1 MFRWILQCIG
11 IVKRGHP
18 VEELARRL
26 GVSLEEL
33 DSCQVAYHEFFIAKR
48 SGNGRRK
55 INAPEESLKRLQ
67 RRILKRLLG
76 RLEPHSAATGFR
88 KGESFVKN
96 AARHCGREVVIHID
110 LVDFFPSISAERV
123 EKYFQIIGW
132 NRSSAKT
139 LTRLVTYQDA
149 LPQGAPTSP
158 CLSNLVCRSLDSRLS
173 KYLNRYHAVY
183 TRYADDMTISMDSPD
198 PVRNVIEVVLSII
211 RSEGFRP
218 HVSRE
223 KKLDV
228 RRKHQRQTVTGMVV
242 NEKVNLPRETRRWL
256 RAVAHRGRKAWLP
269 LHMQSLSDR
278 GSSKAP
284 TISREQFDGW
294 LGLIQM
300 IRQQRDEANAEP
312 LD

>member
-1 MFRWILQCIG
+1 MFRRLLEILG
-11 IVKRGHP
+11 LVPRGHSLA
-18 VEELARRL
+18 ELARRL
-26 GVSLEEL
+26 DVPLSTLR
-33 DSCQVAYHEFFIAKR
+33 DVQVDYHEFTIPKR

-55 INAPEESLKRLQ
+55 ITAPESSLKRLQ

-96 AARHCGREVVIHID
+96 AARHCGKDVVVHID
-110 LVDFFPSISAERV
+110 LVDFFPSIRADRV
-123 EKYFQIIGW
+123 EKYFRTIGW
-132 NRSSAKT
+132 SRSAASC
-139 LTRLVTYQDA
+139 LTGLVTYQGA

-158 CLSNLVCRSLDSRLS
+158 CISNLVCRSMDSRLS
-173 KYLNRYHAVY
+173 KYAKGIGGVY
-183 TRYADDMTISMDSPD
+183 SRYADDMTLSFNGSSSVLD
-198 PVRNVIEVVLSII
+198 VVNLMLTII
-211 RSEGFRP
+211 RSEGFQP
-218 HVSRE
+218 HVSQR

-228 RRKHQRQTVTGMVV
+228 RRRHQRQTVTGLVV

-269 LHMQSLSDR
+269 LRAQSSVGGGR
-278 GSSKAP
+278 GKQP

-300 IRQQRDEANAEP
+300 IRQQREETPSDPTE
-312 LD
+312 